1 MRFLALL
8 CAFLCLPGVA
18 QAKWMEASSDHFV
31 VYAEASEASVRKFS
45 EQLESFHAAMVFLTG
60 ANTLVPSP
68 SNRVTVYVVG
78 SGRQV
83 RALMEGD
90 NALVAGFYRP
100 RAGGSIAVVSRI
112 TPGGEKL
119 DFSMI
124 ALLHEYAHHFMIA
137 SSTFPVPSWLTE
149 GSAEY
154 YSSASFERDGHIKIG
169 MPAYHRAGELSYS
182 RDVTVEELLDPAVR
196 QKKQSGMHDAFYGK
210 SWLFYHY
217 LQSEPGQGE
226 KLKTYY
232 DLLVRGKK
240 PREAGLEAF
249 GDFKVLEKELDRYLA
264 RSRIMTLRLP
274 PDKLKTGPIA
284 VRALGEGEGEVMP
297 YVIRSRVGVTP
308 EMADKVVPPVRE
320 IAARYPADAA
330 VQTALAEAEFDAG
343 NDQAAIAAADA
354 ALAIDPKRVNAYV
367 QKGYALFRMAGD
379 GGKGVTFQ
387 DARKPFIALNKLEND
402 HPLPLYYY
410 YRGFVE
416 QGTTPPD
423 VAIHGLERAVELAP
437 FDYGLRMTLAMQQI
451 GAGDWARARANLG
464 PIAYNPHGGA
474 YADRVRSAL
483 ERLDTPGWNGSRAE
497 IMALIGGDDVP
508 AEEAPPHP

>member
-8 CAFLCLPGVA
+8 CAFLCIPGMA
-18 QAKWMEASSDHFV
+18 QAKWMEASSEHFV
-31 VYAEASEASVRKFS
+31 VYADASEARLRKFS
-45 EQLESFHAAMVFLTG
+45 EQLESFHAAMAFLT
-60 ANTLVPSP
+60 ATNTAAPSP

-90 NALVAGFYRP
+90 NALVAGFYKP
-100 RAGGSIAVVSRI
+100 GAGRSIAVVSKI

-124 ALLHEYAHHFMIA
+124 ALLHEYAHHFMI
-137 SSTFPVPSWLTE
+137 SGSTFPLPGWLTE
-149 GSAEY
+149 GSAEF
-154 YSSASFERDGHIKIG
+154 YSSASFERDGHVGIG
-169 MPAYHRAGELSYS
+169 MPAYHRAGELTYS

-196 QKKQSGMHDAFYGK
+196 RKKQSSMHDAFYGK

-217 LQSEPGQGE
+217 LQFEPGQGA
-226 KLKTYY
+226 KLKKYY
-232 DLLVRGKK
+232 GLLTGGTK

-249 GDFKVLEKELDRYLA
+249 GDFKALEKDLDRYLA
-264 RSRIMTLRLP
+264 RSRIITLRLKP
-274 PDKLKTGPIA
+274 EWLKSGPIT
-284 VRALGEGEGEVMP
+284 VRALGEGEAEVMP
-297 YVIRSRVGVTP
+297 YVVRSQVGVT
-308 EMADKVVPPVRE
+308 EETAGKIASSVRE
-320 IAARYPADAA
+320 IAMRYPADAA
-330 VQTALAEAEFDAG
+330 VLSELAEAEFDAG

-379 GGKGVTFQ
+379 GDKGVTFK
-387 DARKPFIALNKLEND
+387 DARRPFIALNKVEND
-402 HPLPLYYY
+402 HPLPLYYF

-416 QGTTPPD
+416 QGDTPPD
-423 VAIHGLERAVELAP
+423 VAIHGLERAVQLAP

-451 GAGDWARARANLG
+451 GARNWTGARANLA

-474 YADRVRSAL
+474 HAEQVRTAL
-483 ERLDTPGWNGSRAE
+483 ERLETPGWNGTSAE
-497 IMALIGGDDVP
+497 IEALIGARDGP
-508 AEEAPPHP
+508 EEKTPVRN